1 MAPIL
6 AYMLSKFAAL
16 SAGLVIFC
24 SAAASAAPVR
34 TVASPT
40 NVAAYANVLHAI
52 NPQLP
57 QWQSRDL
64 ASRLLR
70 NASRWR
76 IDPNLLAG
84 LVTVES
90 RWRTHAR
97 SRVGAIGL
105 GQLMPG
111 TAAALHVNPRNAG
124 ENLAGSARYLSGL
137 LDRFSKKSNRL
148 ALACAAYNAGPQA
161 VVRYGGIP
169 PFAETQHYVVRVIRA
184 MHHIEASLQT
194 SPSIASAVA
203 PAAPDVSYWSGR

>member
-1 MAPIL
+1 
-6 AYMLSKFAAL
+6 MLSKFAAL
-16 SAGLVIFC
+16 FAGSVVFC
-24 SAAASAAPVR
+24 CSVAQAAPIG

-40 NVAAYANVLHAI
+40 KIAAYATVLHTI

-90 RWRTHAR
+90 RWQTHAR
-97 SRVGAIGL
+97 SRVGAYGL

-111 TAAALHVNPRNAG
+111 TAAALHVNSHNAG
-124 ENLAGSARYLSGL
+124 ENLAGSARYLGGL
-137 LDRFSKKSNRL
+137 LDRFSKKSNKY

-169 PFAETQHYVVRVIRA
+169 PYAETQHYVVRVLRA
-184 MHHIEASLQT
+184 MHHIERTLQY
-194 SPSIASAVA
+194 SPSVASSA
-203 PAAPDVSYWSGR
+203 PTAPDVSYWSGR

>member
-1 MAPIL
+1 
-6 AYMLSKFAAL
+6 MLSRFAAL
-16 SAGLVIFC
+16 SAGLALFCC
-24 SAAASAAPVR
+24 SAAQAAPVR
-34 TVASPT
+34 AVASTT
-40 NVAAYANVLHAI
+40 NIAAYATVLHTI

-70 NASRWR
+70 SATHWK
-76 IDPNLLAG
+76 IDPNLLAA

-90 RWRTHAR
+90 RWHTHAR

-111 TAAALHVNPRNAG
+111 TAAALHVNPHNAG

-137 LDRFSKKSNRL
+137 LDRFSTRSNRL

-169 PFAETQHYVVRVIRA
+169 PFAETQHYVVRVMRA
-184 MHHIEASLQT
+184 MHHIERSLELA
-194 SPSIASAVA
+194 PAVA
-203 PAAPDVSYWSGR
+203 RNAASPAAPDVSYWSGR